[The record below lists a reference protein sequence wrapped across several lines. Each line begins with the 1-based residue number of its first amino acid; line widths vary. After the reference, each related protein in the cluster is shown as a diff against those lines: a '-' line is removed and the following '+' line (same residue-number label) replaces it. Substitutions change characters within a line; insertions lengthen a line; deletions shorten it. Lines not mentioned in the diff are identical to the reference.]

1 MGKLPRATRI
11 EIIDHLK
18 ALLGDEAEIVTFQVS
33 ESLLRGKTR
42 AALKILKDLD
52 RSIGG
57 IGIYCRKPDE
67 KLPSVRE
74 LASMIRINPNTI
86 QKAYKYLEEDN
97 YIYTVKGVGNFVKDA
112 DELKNLYIKNVKDE
126 LYKVLN
132 SLKELGLRDER
143 IIDIVKEALTGTKG
157 GHNVNHK

>member
-1 MGKLPRATRI
+1 MIGGVKLIRI
-11 EIIDHLK
+11 DNDNPKAIYEQIYDEIIRLIFSK
-18 ALLGDEAEIVTFQVS
+18 
-33 ESLLRGKTR
+33 SL
-42 AALKILKDLD
+42 
-52 RSIGG
+52 
-57 IGIYCRKPDE
+57 KPDE

-112 DELKNLYIKNVKDE
+112 DELRNLHIKNVKDE

-132 SLKELGLRDER
+132 SLKELGLREER
-143 IIDIVKEALTGTKG
+143 IIDVVKEALTNTKG
-157 GHNVNHK
+157 GINVNYK

>member
-1 MGKLPRATRI
+1 LIGGVKLIRI
-11 EIIDHLK
+11 DNDNPKAIYEQIYDEIIRLIFSK
-18 ALLGDEAEIVTFQVS
+18 
-33 ESLLRGKTR
+33 SL
-42 AALKILKDLD
+42 
-52 RSIGG
+52 
-57 IGIYCRKPDE
+57 KPDE

-112 DELKNLYIKNVKDE
+112 DELRNLHIKNVKDE

-132 SLKELGLRDER
+132 SLKELGLREER
-143 IIDIVKEALTGTKG
+143 IIDVVKEALTNTKG
-157 GHNVNHK
+157 GINVNYK

>member
-1 MGKLPRATRI
+1 MIRI
-11 EIIDHLK
+11 DNDNPKAIYEQIYDEIIRLIFSK
-18 ALLGDEAEIVTFQVS
+18 
-33 ESLLRGKTR
+33 SL
-42 AALKILKDLD
+42 
-52 RSIGG
+52 
-57 IGIYCRKPDE
+57 KPDE

-112 DELKNLYIKNVKDE
+112 DELRNLHIKNVKDE

-132 SLKELGLRDER
+132 SLKELGLREER
-143 IIDIVKEALTGTKG
+143 IIDVVKEALTNTKG
-157 GHNVNHK
+157 GINVNYK

>member
-1 MGKLPRATRI
+1 MIGGVKLIRI
-11 EIIDHLK
+11 DNDNPKAIYEQIYDEIIRLIFSK
-18 ALLGDEAEIVTFQVS
+18 
-33 ESLLRGKTR
+33 SL
-42 AALKILKDLD
+42 
-52 RSIGG
+52 
-57 IGIYCRKPDE
+57 KPDE